1 MRIAVNLLP
10 FRRHL
15 AGAGRYAKNI
25 IANLAEIDVENHYYL
40 FVTREGAPHFQVEK
54 GNFTL
59 VGCPIWPRRAIRILW
74 EQLVLPWQLVYYD
87 ITLLFT
93 PSVAIPLWLPCRGV
107 AAIHDVIPFH
117 RTVVKYPKV
126 RSFYIR
132 QATHWAARRSEVV
145 LTGSENSRREIVSF
159 CRVAGEKIVVI
170 PYGVE
175 AKFRRLDSME
185 TIEAFRSK
193 YGLPEKFI
201 LFVGALEPG
210 KNLVRLLEAFLRL
223 KRQSTRIQHKLVL
236 AGPQGWGSTQILR
249 SIGDLKLERDVIV
262 TGFVAEEELPLLY
275 NSAGLFVFPS
285 LYEGFG
291 LPPLEAMAC
300 GTPVIASNTSSLPEV
315 VGEAGML
322 VDPYDVEGWAL
333 AMKRVLSDE
342 NLQAK
347 MISDGIERAKL
358 FSWKR
363 TAQATLAIFQKVGN
377 AQ

>member
-15 AGAGRYAKNI
+15 AGAGRYARNI
-25 IANLAEIDVENHYYL
+25 VANLAEIDADNHYYL
-40 FVTREGAPHFQVEK
+40 FVTRESAPHFQVEK
-54 GNFTL
+54 DNFTL
-59 VGCPIWPRRAIRILW
+59 VSCPIWPKRAIRILW

-93 PSVAIPLWLPCRGV
+93 PSVAIPFWLPCRGV
-107 AAIHDVIPFH
+107 VAIHDVIPFH
-117 RTVVKYPKV
+117 RAAVKYSKV

-132 QATHWAARRSEVV
+132 LATYWAARRSEVV

-159 CRVAGEKIVVI
+159 CKVVRERIVVI

-185 TIEAFRSK
+185 VIEAFRSK
-193 YGLPEKFI
+193 YGLPERFI

-210 KNLVRLLEAFLRL
+210 KNLVGLLEAFLRL
-223 KRQSTRIQHKLVL
+223 KRQSTGIQHKLVL
-236 AGPQGWGSTQILR
+236 AGPRGWGSTRILK
-249 SIGDLKLERDVIV
+249 SIDDLELERDVIV

-275 NSAGLFVFPS
+275 NSADLFAFPS
-285 LYEGFG
+285 LFEGFG

-315 VGEAGML
+315 VGEAGVL
-322 VDPYDVEGWAL
+322 VDPYDVEGWAS
-333 AMKRVLSDE
+333 AMERVLGDE
-342 NLQAK
+342 NLQAN
-347 MISDGIERAKL
+347 MIRNGLERAKL

-363 TAQATLAIFQKVGN
+363 TAQATLEIFQKVGN